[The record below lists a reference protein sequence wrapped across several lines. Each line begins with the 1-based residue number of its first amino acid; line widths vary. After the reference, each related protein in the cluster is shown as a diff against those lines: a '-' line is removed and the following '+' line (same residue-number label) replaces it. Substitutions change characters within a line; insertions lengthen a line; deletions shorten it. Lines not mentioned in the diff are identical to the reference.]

1 MSELQFHVGD
11 FDGPLDLL
19 LYLIS
24 KHKLNIC
31 DIEISALLTQYLDA
45 IEQMQQSDL
54 ELESEF
60 LEMAARL
67 VYIKTSSLLPRP
79 EEGEKLKA
87 ELQGQLLELSLCRQ
101 VAGELAQRYL
111 GSRIFVRG
119 QAALPVDLVYR
130 GSHSPAELPAPSRP
144 AAGKAKRR
152 LPPPA
157 AAFSGI
163 VSRKFVSVTT
173 KIVYI
178 LKKLYRT
185 GAVDYEEFFH
195 ASDRSELVAT
205 FLAMLELMKSRRI
218 TVSEDNKTVYFCR
231 GTPAGGGGEEENAH
245 A

>member
-67 VYIKTSSLLPRP
+67 VYIKTASLLPRP

-119 QAALPVDLVYR
+119 QAALPVDLVYH
-130 GSHSPAELPAPSRP
+130 GSHSPAELLAAYRL

-231 GTPAGGGGEEENAH
+231 GTPDGGGGEEENAH

>member
-67 VYIKTSSLLPRP
+67 VYIKTASLLPRP

-111 GSRIFVRG
+111 GNRVFVRG
-119 QAALPVDLVYR
+119 QAAIPADLVYH
-130 GSHSPAELPAPSRP
+130 GSHSPAELLAAYRL

-157 AAFSGI
+157 SAFSGI

-185 GAVDYEEFFH
+185 GAVAYEEFFH

-231 GTPAGGGGEEENAH
+231 GMPAGGEGEGENAH

>member
-54 ELESEF
+54 ELASEF

-67 VYIKTSSLLPRP
+67 VYIKTASLLPRP

-119 QAALPVDLVYR
+119 QAALPVDLVYH
-130 GSHSPAELPAPSRP
+130 GSHSPAELLAAYRL

>member
-67 VYIKTSSLLPRP
+67 VYIKTASLLPRP

-119 QAALPVDLVYR
+119 QAALPVDLVYH
-130 GSHSPAELPAPSRP
+130 GSHSPAELLAAYRL

>member
-67 VYIKTSSLLPRP
+67 VYIKTASLLPRP

-130 GSHSPAELPAPSRP
+130 GSHSSAELLAAYRL

>member
-1 MSELQFHVGD
+1 MSAEELQFHVGE
-11 FDGPLDLL
+11 FSGPLEVL

-24 KHKLNIC
+24 KHKLNIY
-31 DIEISALLTQYLDA
+31 DIEISALLEQYLDY
-45 IEQMQQSDL
+45 IEQMQQADL
-54 ELESEF
+54 EVASEF

-67 VYIKTSSLLPRP
+67 VYIKTVSLLPRP
-79 EEGEKLKA
+79 EESEKLKQ
-87 ELQGQLLELSLCRQ
+87 ELQGQLLEYSLCRQ
-101 VAGELAQRYL
+101 IAGQMAEMYL
-111 GSRIFVRG
+111 GNQIFVRK
-119 QAALPVDLVYR
+119 QSEVRVDLVYH
-130 GSHSPAELPAPSRP
+130 GSHSPAELLAAYRL

-152 LPPPA
+152 IPPPA

-185 GAVDYEEFFH
+185 GQVDYEEFFH

-231 GTPAGGGGEEENAH
+231 NPLSGEEGSV
-245 A
+245 

>member
-67 VYIKTSSLLPRP
+67 VYIKTASLLPRP

-111 GSRIFVRG
+111 GSRVFVRG
-119 QAALPVDLVYR
+119 QAALPVDLVYH
-130 GSHSPAELPAPSRP
+130 GSHSPAELLAAYRL

>member
-19 LYLIS
+19 LHLIA

-31 DIEISALLTQYLDA
+31 DIEISALLEQYLDA
-45 IEQMQQSDL
+45 IGQMQQSDL
-54 ELESEF
+54 ELASEF

-67 VYIKTSSLLPRP
+67 VYIKTASLLPRP
-79 EEGEKLKA
+79 EEGEQLKA
-87 ELQGQLLELSLCRQ
+87 ELQGQLLELTLCRQ
-101 VAGELAQRYL
+101 AAAELAQRYL
-111 GSRIFVRG
+111 GNRVFVRG
-119 QAALPVDLVYR
+119 PSALPADLTYR
-130 GSHSPAELPAPSRP
+130 GVHSPEELLAAYRL

-163 VSRKFVSVTT
+163 VSRRFVSVTT

-185 GAVDYEEFFH
+185 GAVSYEEFFR

>member
-67 VYIKTSSLLPRP
+67 VYIKTVSLLPRH
-79 EEGEKLKA
+79 EEAA
-87 ELQGQLLELSLCRQ
+87 ELKKELEGQLIEYQR
-101 VAGELAQRYL
+101 AKEAAKNLAALYQP
-111 GSRIFVRG
+111 SAVFVR
-119 QAALPVDLVYR
+119 R
-130 GSHSPAELPAPSRP
+130 PAPVRSDPVFRGTASP
-144 AAGKAKRR
+144 KKLREAYILAFGKAGRR

-157 AAFSGI
+157 EAFNGI
-163 VSRKFVSVTT
+163 VNRRFVSVTSR
-173 KIVYI
+173 IVW
-178 LKKLYRT
+178 LLRRLYRD
-185 GAVDYEEFFH
+185 GRAEYQALFQSGE
-195 ASDRSELVAT
+195 RSELVAT
-205 FLAMLELMKSRRI
+205 FLAVLELVKSGRVSISDDNRTVFLNKRR
-218 TVSEDNKTVYFCR
+218 E
-231 GTPAGGGGEEENAH
+231 AGERR
-245 A
+245 

>member
-67 VYIKTSSLLPRP
+67 VYIKTASLLPRP

-130 GSHSPAELPAPSRP
+130 G
-144 AAGKAKRR
+144 GVGTG
-152 LPPPA
+152 
-157 AAFSGI
+157 F
-163 VSRKFVSVTT
+163 
-173 KIVYI
+173 Y
-178 LKKLYRT
+178 YR
-185 GAVDYEEFFH
+185 
-195 ASDRSELVAT
+195 
-205 FLAMLELMKSRRI
+205 
-218 TVSEDNKTVYFCR
+218 
-231 GTPAGGGGEEENAH
+231 
-245 A
+245 

>member
-54 ELESEF
+54 ELASEF

-67 VYIKTSSLLPRP
+67 VYIKTASLLPRP

-130 GSHSPAELPAPSRP
+130 GSHSSAELLAAYRL